1 MGSVC
6 AYSRREGQN
15 LISLG
20 GSWAALWTW
29 CLYASV
35 FVPWLL
41 PAYSYKKSFSWLLVY
56 SLDIDKVSCGT
67 NPTALHKFFFGTNQ
81 FFYDKVGLIHVVYT
95 NRLRFLV
102 GSTQIRIIFPP
113 SMYTNRILF
122 PPSTKLSNFE
132 LMLGQTILRMNL
144 ESFVFVDGCR

>member
-1 MGSVC
+1 MHQSSFLDCFLHILTKSPFLDYLSTVWILTKSVV
-6 AYSRREGQN
+6 GQTQ
-15 LISLG
+15 LLCIS
-20 GSWAALWTW
+20 
-29 CLYASV
+29 
-35 FVPWLL
+35 
-41 PAYSYKKSFSWLLVY
+41 
-56 SLDIDKVSCGT
+56 
-67 NPTALHKFFFGTNQ
+67 FFGGTNQ